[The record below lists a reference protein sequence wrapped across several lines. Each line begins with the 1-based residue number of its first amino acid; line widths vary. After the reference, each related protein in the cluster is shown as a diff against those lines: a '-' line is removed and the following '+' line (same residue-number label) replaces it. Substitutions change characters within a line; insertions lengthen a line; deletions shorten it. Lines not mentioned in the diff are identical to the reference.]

1 MHNNTQCTQNIGSK
15 ESYFFPPA
23 CLLEIILF
31 SSHPESFPTPFC
43 SLPVNISLSSFATSP
58 LLQLP
63 RLCSPACKMSLSN
76 GKIFKSYLPWMLL
89 LILAL
94 HQAGTVVVRGSWMY
108 LLSQGTSFSK
118 VHQVHI
124 PPCLVLD
131 TRHLQQK
138 HCSIR
143 LKARLLWSTSFH
155 ACVPWSQSC
164 WSPWPHCPIVC
175 PSFQG
180 GFWTQN
186 QSQILNI
193 APTNSFTRSILL
205 SRPESVLFNWAVLI
219 ILWAWWRGLFLFL
232 SAKAEDILWMLAP
245 SWESAET
252 PQHSSQRWGP

>member
-1 MHNNTQCTQNIGSK
+1 
-15 ESYFFPPA
+15 
-23 CLLEIILF
+23 
-31 SSHPESFPTPFC
+31 
-43 SLPVNISLSSFATSP
+43 
-58 LLQLP
+58 
-63 RLCSPACKMSLSN
+63 
-76 GKIFKSYLPWMLL
+76 MLL

-155 ACVPWSQSC
+155 ACVPWSQFC

-252 PQHSSQRWGP
+252 PQHSSQRWGPQQCPEMKWGALHGGFAAHSWCPEGDRLQVAPLPVLPLILAGWEAGPASSNKRSLPWRSTMKRS